1 MNAESPAHSPAL
13 GPDELDELDTLLD
26 DLRTRAEE
34 IPQWEFCDGFLAALA
49 CMRRPVPPAEF
60 LPMLL
65 GDGLPLEVA
74 EGEPLPVLEALAP
87 MTTSHVWPRAC
98 EAFET
103 LTNST

>member
-74 EGEPLPVLEALAP
+74 EGEPLPVL
-87 MTTSHVWPRAC
+87 
-98 EAFET
+98 
-103 LTNST
+103 